1 MTDGMSMSV
10 GNQQKWDTLTRE
22 IRGRVEVW
30 GAP

>member
-1 MTDGMSMSV
+1 MTDGMSMS